1 MNPQTQL
8 VSYPAVCF
16 DDTYV
21 LVEVFFDLDLP
32 PVFDEDESDD
42 ESGSCE
48 NVVSGGFNSQGW
60 ASFHH
65 RLGMMNCQIR
75 GRILSS
81 LERMTQISLKQRGN
95 KIGENVNSK
104 PYRLRPLGNIRT
116 ADILNVKHPVPYN
129 GDPALED
136 EEVLNSRQNSVQP
149 VEDDAERMA
158 SSYGW
163 RIRIWVAWD
172 NQIWA
177 ELRGPLQRAN
187 GVGFSNIIYFRKA
200 QDKPNINYEDFIFCN
215 GLQ

>member
-1 MNPQTQL
+1 MNPKTQL
-8 VSYPAVCF
+8 VSYPAVFF

-21 LVEVFFDLDLP
+21 SAEVFFDLDLP

-65 RLGMMNCQIR
+65 RLGMMNHQIR
-75 GRILSS
+75 GRIPSS
-81 LERMTQISLKQRGN
+81 MERMTHISLRQKGN

-104 PYRLRPLGNIRT
+104 PYRLRLLGNIRT
-116 ADILNVKHPVPYN
+116 ADILNVKHLVPYN

-136 EEVLNSRQNSVQP
+136 EEVLNSRPNFVQLG
-149 VEDDAERMA
+149 EDDAERMA

-172 NQIWA
+172 NQIRA

-187 GVGFSNIIYFRKA
+187 EVGVSIIICFRKA
-200 QDKPNINYEDFIFCN
+200 QDKPNIYYEDFVFCI
-215 GLQ
+215 GL